1 MELGWLCRFRILI
14 PTYCSRLPRPILA
27 DRVEQTTLQNTLLP
41 VARESTKNPVHRYI
55 RTYWSLKRISYSFVR
70 IMPNLAS
77 GFLCFGPAT
86 FVSVAFI
93 LSQFGQQ
100 GCSFLGNLNPDKS
113 IFDRVDTSPA
123 YAGLYCWQGV
133 NGGRYL
139 YGVDFDGLQFAR
151 QTALATTIMG
161 AVVWCFYVFSSCIK
175 FHPAIWFVMS
185 LTLLATTVT
194 QALQFQLFNSDRC
207 SEGCTL
213 GTSSRL
219 CISACVFWFVSALM
233 TCGEYC

>member
-1 MELGWLCRFRILI
+1 M
-14 PTYCSRLPRPILA
+14 
-27 DRVEQTTLQNTLLP
+27 LL
-41 VARESTKNPVHRYI
+41 
-55 RTYWSLKRISYSFVR
+55 LK

-77 GFLCFGPAT
+77 GFLCFGPAS

-100 GCSFLGNLNPDKS
+100 GCSFLGLPDSEGQDKS
-113 IFDRVDTSPA
+113 IFDRVDTYPA

-133 NGGRYL
+133 DGQRWL
-139 YGVDFDGLQFAR
+139 YGVDYDGLKFAR

-175 FHPAIWFVMS
+175 FHPTIWFVMS

-194 QALQFQLFNSDRC
+194 QALQFQLFNSDLC